1 MALNI
6 FGQSLWLTAMNPL
19 PRLASA
25 CIAFAVFAT
34 GLTAAA
40 QPAKI
45 DLGPWPAGA
54 SPQEIGR
61 RVVDNF
67 LPRPHRLL
75 EPNHVIHYAEV
86 CTWYGALTFTQLS
99 GDRER
104 NARLVSRFAPF
115 FGPEA
120 ALIPRPVD
128 VDCAV
133 FGIVPLELAMQTKDP
148 RYLKLGREIADQQW
162 GTPAVTGELSPTM
175 RANID
180 AGLSWHTRFWLDDMY
195 MIPALETQAYRATGD
210 LKYLDRASR
219 EAVAY
224 LTRLQQPNGLI
235 YHAPDV
241 PYYWGRGDGWFAAGM
256 SELLSALP
264 ENHPNR
270 ASILASYR
278 KMMATLLQHQDAD
291 GMWHELIDDPQS
303 FAETSCTG
311 MFAFAFI
318 TGVKN
323 GWLDEK
329 TYGPAARKAWL
340 KLITYLNDDG
350 NIREVCAGTGAK
362 NDHTYYLTRPRV
374 VGDFHGQAPLL
385 WCASAL
391 LR

>member
-1 MALNI
+1 
-6 FGQSLWLTAMNPL
+6 MNPL
-19 PRLASA
+19 PRFASA
-25 CIAFAVFAT
+25 FLAFAAFAA
-34 GLTAAA
+34 GLIAAEK
-40 QPAKI
+40 PARI
-45 DLGPWPAGA
+45 DLGPWPAGT
-54 SPQEIGR
+54 SPEEIGQ

-75 EPNHVIHYAEV
+75 EPNHVIHYAEI
-86 CTWYGALTFTQLS
+86 CAWYGALTFTQLS

-104 NARLVSRFAPF
+104 NAKLVSRFEPF

-120 ALIPRPVD
+120 ALVPRPVD

-133 FGIVPLELAMQTKDP
+133 FGIVPLELARQTKDP
-148 RYLKLGREIADQQW
+148 RYLKMGRDISDQQW
-162 GTPAVTGELSPTM
+162 GTPAVTGDLSPTM
-175 RANID
+175 KANID

-210 LKYLDRASR
+210 MKYLDRASR

-264 ENHPNR
+264 ANHPNR

-323 GWLDEK
+323 GWLDEQ

-340 KLITYLNDDG
+340 KLVTYLDADG

-362 NDHTYYLTRPRV
+362 NDHNYYLTRPRV